1 MSRDGTVTRRP
12 NLRLSKPHNMLEF
25 KNNILLSWLQDT
37 NARERGSVLE
47 IVVSTHIFVS
57 SRFEKCETDV
67 QKQKSSG
74 SARVSTRA
82 NYKFLNLHFV
92 FSLLF
97 YSYHLQ
103 FVANKQYFVLS
114 TTRVMIHADAMLV
127 AKRHQLTTPA
137 IDHRSI
143 SVTT

>member
-12 NLRLSKPHNMLEF
+12 NLIICWNLRIIFCFRGYKIQTLVRGALFLRLSYL
-25 KNNILLSWLQDT
+25 
-37 NARERGSVLE
+37 
-47 IVVSTHIFVS
+47 HIFLFLLVS
-57 SRFEKCETDV
+57 KNVKQMYKR
-67 QKQKSSG
+67 QKSSG

-103 FVANKQYFVLS
+103 FVANKQYLS
-114 TTRVMIHADAMLV
+114 RVP
-127 AKRHQLTTPA
+127 PA
-137 IDHRSI
+137 
-143 SVTT
+143 